1 MMERLP
7 TTYQNDTKFISCF
20 TSSGAF
26 TLDPDEQHAV
36 MEDPNTWHLV
46 DSTATRIGIP
56 EQYSNKIVILTT
68 SPSTKRY
75 KEHLKDHAALKMWME
90 PFSWSEIWLTA

>member
-1 MMERLP
+1 MIERLP
-7 TTYQNDTKFISCF
+7 TTYQDDTKSISCF

-26 TLDPDEQHAV
+26 TIDPDERHAI
-36 MEDPNTWHLV
+36 MEDPDTWHLV
-46 DSTATRIGIP
+46 DSSMEFIGIP

-68 SPSTKRY
+68 SLPMKRY
-75 KEHLKDHAALKMWME
+75 EKHLKEHAALKIWME